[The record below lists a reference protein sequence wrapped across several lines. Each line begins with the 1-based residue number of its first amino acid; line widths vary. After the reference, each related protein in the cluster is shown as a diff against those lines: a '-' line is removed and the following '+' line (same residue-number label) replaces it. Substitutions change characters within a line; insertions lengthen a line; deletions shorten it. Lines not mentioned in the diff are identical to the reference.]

1 VKKALAKIE
10 VVKKLAYPKS
20 KHLKDKPYLERGC
33 IKCDT
38 KYLTQELNEDE
49 LDFCPNHKDL
59 RFCET
64 CEDIFNKDEGKESNN
79 GLWYCDEHLEYRCL
93 ECDEQMDYNQK
104 FCSKECNDEY
114 YIDLN
119 DYRND

>member
-1 VKKALAKIE
+1 MKKPLAKIE
-10 VVKKLAYPKS
+10 VIKKMAYPKNENFE
-20 KHLKDKPYLERGC
+20 DKPYSEREC
-33 IKCDT
+33 IKCDR
-38 KYLTQELNEDE
+38 KYLTQGLNDNE

-59 RFCET
+59 RFCES
-64 CEDIFNKDEGKESNN
+64 CEEIFNKDEGNESNN
-79 GLWYCDEHLEYRCL
+79 GLWFCDKHLEYRCL
-93 ECDEQMDYNQK
+93 ECDEQMDENEK